1 MRKMITGV
9 VVSVL
14 LGGFKVAVAAQL
26 PPEIMMDRHL
36 LQAEQMM
43 AEEDHQAALDQM
55 NQVVALQIE
64 HDLALPDAFHFRYAQ
79 AAFLAGSISNALESV
94 NRYLA
99 AAGTDG
105 EFYRE
110 ALELLIEVEPIQTL
124 LEEYPDRAEQLMA
137 RKDYEAARD
146 LMDTIAALQEER
158 ELTLPD
164 AFLSSHEEM
173 VRFTQHCVG
182 QPEGAAC
189 WMEVESQPECYVWNL
204 GPCQTD
210 ASA

>member
-14 LGGFKVAVAAQL
+14 LEGFKVAAAAQL

-79 AAFLAGSISNALESV
+79 AAFLAGSIANALESV

-99 AAGTDG
+99 TAGSDG

-110 ALELLIEVEPIQTL
+110 ALELLIEAEPIQTL
-124 LEEYPDRAEQLMA
+124 LDEYPNRAERLMA
-137 RKDYEAARD
+137 EKDYEAARD
-146 LMDTIAALQEER
+146 LVDTIAALQEER

-173 VRFTQHCVG
+173 VRFTQHCVA

-204 GPCQTD
+204 SLPDG
-210 ASA
+210 